1 LYKILLSL
9 FLLLTFNCF
18 SLFAKI
24 EIPQLNSP
32 VIDQAGLLEPQSER
46 WLVNLLQDLNSKD
59 LIQLQVLTI
68 NSLEDEPI
76 ESFSIR
82 ATDKWKLGTS
92 KKDNGILLLIAKNDR
107 KLRIEVGQGLE
118 GDLPDAYAKRIIS
131 DVIVP
136 NFKKQNFSEGI
147 VSGVLAIIEKT
158 APSYQMSS
166 NEKAQQR
173 PSVKKTKKMG
183 WLEILVGI
191 VFFIIF
197 LTNPRLF
204 FYMLLASRNGGG
216 GGSWGGRSGGGW
228 SGGGGGFSGGGASGS
243 W

>member
-1 LYKILLSL
+1 MKTVFITLALWIATNTLAIAKLSIPA
-9 FLLLTFNCF
+9 LT
-18 SLFAKI
+18 A
-24 EIPQLNSP
+24 P
-32 VIDQAGLLEPQSER
+32 VIDQAGLLEPQNER
-46 WLVNLLQDLNSKD
+46 WLINLLQDLNSKN
-59 LIQLQVLTI
+59 LIQLQVLTV

-82 ATDKWKLGTS
+82 VTDEWKLGS
-92 KKDNGILLLIAKNDR
+92 QNKDNGVLLLISKNDR

-118 GDLPDAYAKRIIS
+118 GNLPDAYAKRIIS

-136 NFKKQNFSEGI
+136 EFKKQNFSEGI
-147 VSGVLAIIEKT
+147 ALGVYSIIEKA
-158 APSYQMSS
+158 APEYKPNVTNASLQKQSP
-166 NEKAQQR
+166 KR
-173 PSVKKTKKMG
+173 TKKMG
-183 WLEILVGI
+183 WLEILIGI

-204 FYMLLASRNGGG
+204 FYMLLSGRNSG